1 MGMWRSVRSGLN
13 RLRYRWYRRRIERVL
28 GLVGRGEVRCDG
40 LQLNKVCNRM
50 EIHWRARDI
59 HPWDRNLPVERNAAA
74 LVAQTLA
81 DTEAV
86 IAGLFETLPQV
97 DVMDLAVME
106 PASDTTIIAGT
117 VNRSDVARNRHL
129 LSVGMRLRELGV
141 MFRLAD
147 SQFDALYHASPV
159 TFKNDTSTTY

>member
-1 MGMWRSVRSGLN
+1 MGMWRSLRAGLN
-13 RLRYRWYRRRIERVL
+13 RVRYRWYRRRIERVL

-40 LQLNKVCNRM
+40 LQLNKVCNRV

-59 HPWDRNLPVERNAAA
+59 HPWDRNLPEERNAAA

-86 IAGLFETLPQV
+86 IAGVFETMPQV
-97 DVMDLAVME
+97 DIMDLAVLE

-129 LSVGMRLRELGV
+129 LSVGMRLRQLGV
-141 MFRLAD
+141 KFRLAD
-147 SQFDALYHASPV
+147 SQFEAL
-159 TFKNDTSTTY
+159 NDTTTT